1 LNISVVI
8 PTFNR
13 KYLLKRAIE
22 SVEGQTR
29 KPLEIIVVDDG
40 SSDGTRE
47 WLLGSHPS
55 IKYIRQSNSGVSRAR
70 NKGIKAS
77 AGSWVAFLDSDDE
90 WMPKKLE
97 EQERSIVEGPGTRFC
112 HTNEIW
118 IRNGVRVN
126 QMKKHQK
133 YGGEIFEK
141 CLDICR
147 VSPSS
152 VLIKK
157 EVFDSVGLFDESLRV
172 CEDYDLWLRITS
184 KFSVFF
190 LDRPLIK
197 KYGGHSDQL
206 SRVRGGIEQYR
217 IKSIE
222 KLLGSASLTGS
233 QSRSAKEVL
242 VHKLNIYANGLAKR
256 QRTEELDIVNEKI
269 EHWLKWKA

>member
-1 LNISVVI
+1 
-8 PTFNR
+8 
-13 KYLLKRAIE
+13 
-22 SVEGQTR
+22 
-29 KPLEIIVVDDG
+29 
-40 SSDGTRE
+40 
-47 WLLGSHPS
+47 
-55 IKYIRQSNSGVSRAR
+55 
-70 NKGIKAS
+70 
-77 AGSWVAFLDSDDE
+77 
-90 WMPKKLE
+90 MPKKLE
-97 EQERSIVEGPGTRFC
+97 QQEKSILENPDARFC

-157 EVFDSVGLFDESLRV
+157 EVFDCVGLFDESLRV

-184 KFSVFF
+184 KFSAFF
-190 LDRPLIK
+190 LDRPLII

-217 IKSIE
+217 IEALE
-222 KLLGSASLTGS
+222 KLLGSTSLTES

-242 VHKLNIYANGLAKR
+242 VHKLNIYANGLEKR
-256 QRTEELDIVNEKI
+256 QRSEELDIVNEKI
-269 EHWLKWKA
+269 GQWLEWKA